1 MTRDEM
7 MTQLKE
13 NVCVVEF
20 EKVNGDKRVMTC
32 TLQESV
38 LPPAKKDE
46 PITQKKVREVNQEVV
61 SVWDT
66 TAEGWRSF
74 RVENVLKFD
83 VEKK

>member
-1 MTRDEM
+1 M